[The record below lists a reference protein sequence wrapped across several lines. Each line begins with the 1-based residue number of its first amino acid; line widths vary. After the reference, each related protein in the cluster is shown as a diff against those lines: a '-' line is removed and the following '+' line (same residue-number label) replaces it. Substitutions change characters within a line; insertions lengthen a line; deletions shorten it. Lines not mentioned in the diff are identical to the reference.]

1 MRRPCRTHRAH
12 RTHRTRRAP
21 QAEKD
26 AAAAEEEYLRDAL
39 AAILQTEVEELRL
52 GLQKRADEAAN
63 EALEIEDGTVREV
76 SVIFETEEARPPPPR
91 RPHLAALASPPPLRR
106 PRHAAPATRSSHAH
120 TMHEPYPHQAV
131 FRVNDTY
138 TFESLKSD
146 TCRYFEVHPLDMLL
160 SDEHDDE
167 WGGDRYANP

>member
-12 RTHRTRRAP
+12 RAHRTRRAP

-76 SVIFETEEARPPPPR
+76 SVIFETEEARPLPP
-91 RPHLAALASPPPLRR
+91 RR
-106 PRHAAPATRSSHAH
+106 PRHAAPATRSSHVH

-160 SDEHDDE
+160 SDDHDEE
-167 WGGDRYANP
+167 WGGDRYANPNP